1 MKSKRKRSK
10 FKIRHIFFLIALIYG
25 LSIFIN
31 QQSMI
36 RELNQKKAQK
46 NSEMKNL
53 QSEVIQRDE
62 KLKYVYSPE
71 YIERLA
77 REELGMVR
85 PNEKIF
91 IDKNKNKFVKGIKD

>member
-1 MKSKRKRSK
+1 MKSKRKRRK
-10 FKIRHIFFLIALIYG
+10 FKIRHIFFLTVLIYG

-31 QQSMI
+31 QEAMI
-36 RELNQKKAQK
+36 RDLNQKKSQK
-46 NSEMKNL
+46 NSEIKNL
-53 QSEVIQRDE
+53 QNEVIQKDE

-77 REELGMVR
+77 REELGMVK
-85 PNEKIF
+85 PDEKIF